1 MRSYLRQSAIK
12 PSYSI
17 VYESSQV
24 EDMVV
29 AKLFHYN
36 FVPAFSLR
44 CCSGRM
50 VVYEINDGRTLTN
63 GR

>member
-12 PSYSI
+12 PSHSI
-17 VYESSQV
+17 VYESFQV

-36 FVPAFSLR
+36 LVPAFSLR
-44 CCSGRM
+44 CCSGRK